1 MVSLGILGALCGKI
15 WDAEVG
21 QMAVR
26 GAKRILALKK
36 KRAREAEERFLVEG
50 VRLCEE
56 ALSSPAEVEQ
66 VLFVRE
72 ALESERLKNLIERAR
87 ERGILIQE
95 TDRRALG
102 AFCEA
107 VTPQGIVAVVRR
119 RRWDRGRLSGPEG
132 PAVVLDQIRDP
143 GNVGMIL
150 RTAEAAGAFA
160 VFLTEGSV
168 ELHNPKAVRASMGAI
183 FRVPAFE
190 RVGLAETLGLLRRD
204 GFRVLAADVRAGASY
219 CDVRPGGKTA
229 LLFGGE
235 AAGLEPE
242 ARGLVDAVVHIP
254 MRGEVE
260 SLNVAVAA
268 GILLYGMQ
276 TSPPS
281 PLLKERGE
289 ERIAP
294 PSLQGRGMGG

>member
-1 MVSLGILGALCGKI
+1 
-15 WDAEVG
+15 
-21 QMAVR
+21 MAIR
-26 GAKRILALKK
+26 GAKKILALKNK
-36 KRAREAEERFLVEG
+36 KVREAEGRFLIEG

-66 VLFVRE
+66 VLFARE
-72 ALESERLKNLIERAR
+72 ALESERLRSLIERAR
-87 ERGILIQE
+87 ARGVLIQE

-107 VTPQGIVAVVRR
+107 VTPQGIVAVMGRR
-119 RRWDRGRLSGPEG
+119 QWDRGRLPNPEG
-132 PAVVLDQIRDP
+132 PAVVLDHIRDP

-150 RTAEAAGAFA
+150 RTAEAAGASA

-190 RVGLAETLGLLRRD
+190 RVGLAETLNLLRRD
-204 GFRVLAADVRAGASY
+204 GFRVLAADVRAGVSY
-219 CDVRPGGKTA
+219 RDVRPGGGMA

-235 AAGLEPE
+235 ATGLEPE
-242 ARGLVDAVVHIP
+242 VRGLVDEVVHIP
-254 MRGEVE
+254 MRGEAE

-268 GILLYGMQ
+268 GILLYGMVKAE
-276 TSPPS
+276 
-281 PLLKERGE
+281 KEKG
-289 ERIAP
+289 
-294 PSLQGRGMGG
+294 